1 MKVQAIGRN
10 LQISAQKLRVSVN
23 GLSGQSVTVAM
34 QQLSVRPQKGAI
46 MAFDVVKSAVA
57 NAENNNNVQKAQLI
71 IDEIRVD
78 QATKLKRWR
87 PRSRGMTAPIEHQR
101 AHLMVVLSDQPK
113 TENLKSKA
121 DKPKAG
127 KKVTKKAEVKK

>member
-1 MKVQAIGRN
+1 MKVQAVGRN
-10 LQISAQKLRVSVN
+10 LQISAQKLRVSVS

-57 NAENNNNVQKAQLI
+57 NAENNNNAQPSQLV

-113 TENLKSKA
+113 PKNIKA
-121 DKPKAG
+121 KVDKPKVS

>member
-1 MKVQAIGRN
+1 MKVQAVGRN
-10 LQISAQKLRVSVN
+10 LQISAQKLRLSID

-46 MAFDVVKSAVA
+46 MAFDVVKSALA
-57 NAENNNNVQKAQLI
+57 NAENNNNAQSSQLI

-113 TENLKSKA
+113 PVST
-121 DKPKAG
+121 KPKAVSP
-127 KKVTKKAEVKK
+127 KTSKAATKKTEVKK